1 MITPGSSF
9 LRRVISLLSV
19 AKRRH
24 HHIRLNSEFKADLAW
39 WHVFAAHWNG
49 SSLLVSKESPQ
60 TTLTSDASGQWGCG
74 AWHNTQ
80 WFQLARDQR
89 TQDWHIAAKELIP
102 IVIAAVI
109 WGEQLK
115 GKRVLAQCDN
125 TAVVAVLNTRYA
137 KDVVLMRILR
147 CLFVVQAHFQFS
159 LTLTHIPGV
168 HNVLADDLSRNMLPS
183 FQVTCQM
190 LIVPPFPVSESILR
204 YFAAHL
210 ATKGLSPQTIKTYL
224 AGIQH
229 MQIVLGLPEPRAF
242 SSLSRL

>member
-1 MITPGSSF
+1 MW
-9 LRRVISLLSV
+9 LR
-19 AKRRH
+19 RRH

-60 TTLTSDASGQWGCG
+60 TTLTSDASGQWGYG

-80 WFQLARDQR
+80 WFQLARDQQ
-89 TQDWHIAAKELIP
+89 TQDWHITAKELIP

-115 GKRVLAQCDN
+115 GKRVLARCDN

-147 CLFVVQAHFQFS
+147 CLFVVEAHFQFS
-159 LTLTHIPGV
+159 LTSTHIPGV
-168 HNVLADDLSRNMLPS
+168 HNVLADDLSRNRLPS

-190 LIVPPFPVSESILR
+190 LIVP
-204 YFAAHL
+204 HL
-210 ATKGLSPQTIKTYL
+210 YYPPLFCSGCFIPIWTGHPPAGQHCSVLLFSGHSPIHK
-224 AGIQH
+224 ANI
-229 MQIVLGLPEPRAF
+229 
-242 SSLSRL
+242 